1 MRRPISPQVAIAIAF
16 LLRGFI
22 QGSWYPRIPGVVS
35 DVNVNPAQLGVIFFI
50 YALGNI
56 VAFTLAAR
64 FIARMG
70 SPRTHMLFAL
80 PFALIVVAL
89 SITSGTIAFAV
100 GMFIFGLFTGG
111 YDLSTSVQGAVV
123 ERRTG
128 TQLISALYGFF
139 SVGALTG
146 SLVSGTL
153 AQAGVAISLQ
163 FTVLGVIAI
172 PITVVITNAMMADDV
187 VPADPTGVRRRRLSL
202 PPKVLLPLGFTI
214 ICIALGEETIN
225 NWVALYLR
233 ETLEASPAV
242 GGAAY
247 TMFAI
252 ATAVGRLTGDKVIA
266 RLGIDRTLI
275 AGSLMAAIGVGA
287 GMIINQPWVIIAGYT
302 LMGLGLAVVVPV
314 TYRRAN
320 QIPGIPPAQAVA
332 TVASIGFTGFLLGPL
347 LIGTIADIA
356 SLRMA
361 ILIVAVVITGVALLA
376 KLNPTPLVL
385 PRRGGVVSIPA
396 TKGDQS

>member
-1 MRRPISPQVAIAIAF
+1 MRRTISPQVAIGIAF

-35 DVNVNPAQLGVIFFI
+35 DVDVNPGQLGVIFFI

-56 VAFTLAAR
+56 VAFTVAAR
-64 FIARMG
+64 FIAKIG
-70 SPRTHMLFAL
+70 SARTHVLFSV

-89 SITSGTIAFAV
+89 SYAPGVIGFAV
-100 GMFIFGLFTGG
+100 GMFVFGLVTGG

-123 ERRTG
+123 ERRTN
-128 TQLISALYGFF
+128 TPLISALYGLF
-139 SVGALTG
+139 SVGALSG
-146 SLVSGTL
+146 SLVSGLL
-153 AQAGVAISLQ
+153 AQANVAIPLQ
-163 FTVLGVIAI
+163 FALLGIISI
-172 PITVVITNAMMADDV
+172 PISIVITSSMMADDV
-187 VPADPTGVRRRRLSL
+187 VPSSPSGHGRKLPSL

-225 NWVALYLR
+225 NWIALYLR
-233 ETLEASPAV
+233 ETLNSSPAI
-242 GGAAY
+242 GSAAY

-252 ATAVGRLTGDKVIA
+252 ATAIGRLTGDKVIA
-266 RLGIDRTLI
+266 RMGTDRTLI
-275 AGSLMAAIGVGA
+275 SGSLLAAIGVGA

-347 LIGTIADIA
+347 LIGAIADFA
-356 SLRMA
+356 SLRVA
-361 ILIVAVVITGVALLA
+361 ITCVAAVIFGVTILT
-376 KLNPTPLVL
+376 KLNPTPVAL
-385 PRRGGVVSIPA
+385 PASNRVASIPSI
-396 TKGDQS
+396 KGEQS